1 VALVCFWS
9 GCGDDFAL
17 LYLRY
22 SVPVYTASATILVKD
37 EKKGGLQSELAA
49 FSDLGIMTGVK
60 NNVDNEVEVIKSR
73 TIVRKAIKKL
83 GFTTI
88 YISEGRVK
96 TIEEYTE
103 KPIVFSFYNI
113 NDSFYKSQKH
123 SHSAPSVPT
132 NLSY

>member
-22 SVPVYTASATILVKD
+22 SVPVYTASATMLVKD
-37 EKKGGLQSELAA
+37 EKKGGLQSELAGL
-49 FSDLGIMTGVK
+49 FDLGIMTGVK

-73 TIVRKAIKKL
+73 TIVRKAKEAR
-83 GFTTI
+83 I
-88 YISEGRVK
+88 YNDLYFGRK
-96 TIEEYTE
+96 GQPSRIHE

-113 NDSFYKSQKH
+113 NDSFYKSQRH
-123 SHSAPSVPT
+123 SH
-132 NLSY
+132 